1 MTSSTIS
8 PAQANLKM
16 ALWQIEADSTSNT
29 ELYVWLSDSGLSP
42 EVALRLHEMMSHTQT
57 VGQKVFSVG
66 KIVLIKIIEFVKDHP
81 FLVAGV
87 GIGATVGAA
96 VAGII
101 TAIPF
106 IGQLLAPIALALGIT
121 ITAAG
126 AVFGHNMDRR
136 FQGVGEEIVEI
147 ATIFFKL
154 VADVFN
160 VIFRHP
166 AIA

>member
-1 MTSSTIS
+1 MTSSAIS
-8 PAQANLKM
+8 PAQAKLKM
-16 ALWQIEADSTSNT
+16 ALWQVEADSTSNT
-29 ELYVWLSDSGLSP
+29 ELYIWLSDSGLSP
-42 EVALRLHEMMSHTQT
+42 EVALRLHEMMSHTKT

-81 FLVAGV
+81 FLVTGV

-101 TAIPF
+101 TAIPL
-106 IGQLLAPIALALGIT
+106 IGQVLAPVALALGIT
-121 ITAAG
+121 ITAVG
-126 AVFGHNMDRR
+126 AVFGHSMDRH
-136 FQGVGEEIVEI
+136 FQGVGEDIVAI

-160 VIFRHP
+160 TLFRNP